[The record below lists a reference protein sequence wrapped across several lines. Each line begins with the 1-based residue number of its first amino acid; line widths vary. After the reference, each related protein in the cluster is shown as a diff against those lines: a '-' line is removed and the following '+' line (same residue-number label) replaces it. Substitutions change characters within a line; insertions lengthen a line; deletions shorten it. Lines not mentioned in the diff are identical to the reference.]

1 MADVRT
7 LDRNALKFNEIT
19 IVTLIAV
26 AFVLDLAWLLVILAS
41 ILVVAA
47 ARPQWSLLRVAYQR
61 IILPL
66 SVVRPRVVPGDFA
79 PRRFTQGFA
88 AAVLGLSVVALLGGL
103 TAIGWGLA
111 WLVALLAAVSL
122 FGNFCAGCFVFY
134 QLRRAGLL
142 GRRQSA

>member
-7 LDRNALKFNEIT
+7 LDSNALKFNETT
-19 IVTLIAV
+19 IITLIAL
-26 AFVLDLAWLLVILAS
+26 AFVLDLVWLLLILAG
-41 ILVVAA
+41 ILALAA

-66 SVVRPRVVPGDFA
+66 GVVRPRVVPGDFA

-88 AAVLGLSVVALLGGL
+88 AAVLGLSVVALLGRL
-103 TAIGWGLA
+103 TAVGWGLA

-134 QLRRAGLL
+134 QLRRMGIL
-142 GRRQSA
+142 RRQQAA

>member
-7 LDRNALKFNEIT
+7 LDSNALKFNETT
-19 IVTLIAV
+19 IITLIAL
-26 AFVLDLAWLLVILAS
+26 AFVLDLVWLLLILAG
-41 ILVVAA
+41 ILALAA

-66 SVVRPRVVPGDFA
+66 GVVRPRVVPGDFA

-103 TAIGWGLA
+103 TAVGWGLA

-134 QLRRAGLL
+134 QLRRMGIL
-142 GRRQSA
+142 RRQQAA

>member
-7 LDRNALKFNEIT
+7 LDSNALKFNETT
-19 IVTLIAV
+19 IITLIAL
-26 AFVLDLAWLLVILAS
+26 AFVLDLVWLLLILAG
-41 ILVVAA
+41 ILALAA

-66 SVVRPRVVPGDFA
+66 GVVRPRVVPGDFA

-134 QLRRAGLL
+134 QLRRMGIL
-142 GRRQSA
+142 RRQQAA